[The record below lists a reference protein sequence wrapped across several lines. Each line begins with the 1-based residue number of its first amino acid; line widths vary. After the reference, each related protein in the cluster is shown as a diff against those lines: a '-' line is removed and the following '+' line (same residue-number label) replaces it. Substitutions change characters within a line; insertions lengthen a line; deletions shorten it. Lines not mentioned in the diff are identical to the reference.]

1 MDVTGETIREL
12 WLGKWSGDLDS
23 GIDSAVALY
32 LEPESAISDDDEP
45 GLRLRDLGE
54 RVQKMTD
61 ALALLELADEYGL
74 SPRQLGPALRC
85 RLEESPIHR
94 LSRHENLG
102 WVTFWSPTRKRLTC
116 SPYAT
121 IA

>member
-1 MDVTGETIREL
+1 MTRKTIASLR
-12 WLGKWSGDLDS
+12 LGKWSGYLDS

-32 LEPESAISDDDEP
+32 LEPQSAISDDDEA
-45 GLRLRDLGE
+45 GLWLRDLGE
-54 RVQKMTD
+54 GVQKMTD

-74 SPRQLGPALRC
+74 SPWQLGRPALRC
-85 RLEESPIHR
+85 RLEESSIDC
-94 LSRHENLG
+94 LSATKTLDG
-102 WVTFWSPTRKRLTC
+102 STFWSPTRKRLTC